1 MMSKMLLKS
10 GTMALALALA
20 VTGPVPAFGQ
30 ADSDPLMSEFRDP
43 PQSARPRVW
52 WHWMNGNI
60 TEDGIAKDIEWMRRV
75 GIGGLQNFDA
85 SLMTPQVVEKRLVYM
100 TPEWKKAFRFAA
112 DRADAAGL
120 ELAIA
125 ASPGWSE
132 TGGPWVKPEDGIKKL
147 SFSHVD
153 IVGGKRFAGKIPQPP
168 GATGP
173 FQTLVEG
180 DILGLEQ
187 GTKALPQIYSDVAL
201 FALPLIAP
209 PSPAKAMVRDGAGQ
223 PVDAALLA
231 DGDLVKTL
239 DLGSGTES
247 APPSLVYSYDKPAEL
262 RSATLFMRD
271 VTALGGGPRFTPVLE
286 ARVGNTWKPLANF
299 EMSNVPTT
307 VAFAPVRASEY
318 RIVFGAYS
326 GKSGPSLG
334 APAPGAI
341 VPAGLGAIK
350 GPSPVKVAEF
360 RLSGESVI
368 DRFESKAG
376 YSLTND
382 YYALATTTSPEEA
395 GVSAASVVNLT
406 GRLKPD
412 GTLDWVAPKGN
423 WRIVRLG
430 WTLTGKT
437 NHPAPPEATG
447 LEVDKLDGA
456 AVERYLRHYLE
467 MYKDAAG
474 SDLLGSRGVRALLTD
489 SSEVGTFN
497 WTPRMVEHFKRLRGY
512 DPTPWL
518 PTLAGL
524 VIGTRAESDRFL
536 YDYRRTLA
544 ELHASEHY
552 ATVARIAR
560 EYGLTLY
567 GEAIEDRRPVLGD
580 DMALRRHTD
589 IPMAALWVW
598 SDENGVRP
606 TLLGDMKGAS
616 SVGHFYG
623 KNIVAAESMTSALA
637 PWAAAPKDLRRVIDL
652 EFAHGINRPVIHT
665 SVHQPLD
672 DKKPGLSLMIFG
684 QFFNRHESWAEMA
697 KPWVD
702 YIARNS
708 FLLQQGRNV
717 ADVAYFYGEEA
728 PITALT
734 AYAPLL
740 DTPVRYAWDFVN
752 ADGLME
758 GLTVDSEGRL
768 VAPSGATYR
777 ALYLGGSSRKM
788 TLPALH
794 RLTALAEAGA
804 TIVGKAP
811 EASPSLADNPAE
823 VTAAVRRLW
832 AGGAETRLGKGRI
845 LADNDVEQALARTG
859 VLPDVD
865 FGGAD
870 AGKDMMFVHRQLP
883 DGDLYFILNRSKN
896 AKSLEARFR
905 VTGKAPEILRADTGG
920 STPASYRQEGGVTAV
935 PLELR
940 GEDSLFVLF
949 RKPATASERALA
961 APKLRDLLTLDGGWT
976 VRFQPGR
983 GAPASVDLPRLA
995 SLSEQEDPAVRYFS
1009 GEAVYSKSFRLPA
1022 GARHGQ
1028 PLWLDLGAVGDLAE
1042 VSVNGTRVGTVWH
1055 APFRI
1060 DIGNAVRTGDN
1071 RLEIKVANLWVNRL
1085 IGDAQ
1090 PEAKKTTFVAIPT
1103 YKPDAPLRPS
1113 GLIGPVTIWA
1123 TEGHGRAK

>member
-1 MMSKMLLKS
+1 MMRKTLLKTGS
-10 GTMALALALA
+10 MALALALGL
-20 VTGPVPAFGQ
+20 TGPMPAFGQ
-30 ADSDPLMSEFRDP
+30 SDSDPLMTEFRDP
-43 PQSARPRVW
+43 PQNARPRVW

-60 TEDGIAKDIEWMRRV
+60 TEDGIAKDIEWMHRI

-112 DRADAAGL
+112 GRADAAGL
-120 ELAIA
+120 EFAIA

-168 GATGP
+168 AATGP
-173 FQTLVEG
+173 FQTLAEV
-180 DILGLEQ
+180 DVLGLEQ
-187 GTKALPQIYSDVAL
+187 GKKALPQVYSDVAL

-209 PSPAKAMVRDGAGQ
+209 PAPPKAMVRDGDGKS
-223 PVDAALLA
+223 VDAALLA

-247 APPSLVYSYDKPAEL
+247 APPALVYIYDRPSQL
-262 RSATLFMRD
+262 RSATLFMHD

-286 ARVGNTWKPLANF
+286 ARVGENWQPLAKF

-307 VAFAPVRASEY
+307 VAFAPVQAAEY

-326 GKSGPSLG
+326 GKIGPSLG

-350 GPSPVKVAEF
+350 GPSPVKVAEL
-360 RLSGESVI
+360 RLSAEAVI

-382 YYALATTTSPEEA
+382 YYALTTTSSPNEA

-412 GTLDWVAPKGN
+412 GTLDWVPPKGN

-524 VIGTRAESDRFL
+524 IIGTRAESDRFL

-580 DMALRRHTD
+580 DMAMRRHTD

-598 SDENGVRP
+598 NDENGVRP

-672 DKKPGLSLMIFG
+672 DKKPGMSLMIFG

-728 PITALT
+728 PVTALT
-734 AYAPLL
+734 AYAPLT

-758 GLTVDSEGRL
+758 GLSVDSEGRL

-788 TLPALH
+788 TLPALR
-794 RLTALAEAGA
+794 RLAALAEAGA
-804 TIVGKAP
+804 TIIGRAP
-811 EASPSLADNPAE
+811 EASPSLADDPAE
-823 VTAAVRRLW
+823 VTAAVKRLW
-832 AGGAETRLGKGRI
+832 TGGAETRLGKGRI

-883 DGDLYFILNRSKN
+883 DGDLYFILNRSKS

-905 VTGKAPEILRADTGG
+905 VMGKAPEILRADTGG
-920 STPASYRQEGGVTAV
+920 SAPASYRQEGGVTAV

-949 RKPATASERALA
+949 RKPAAASERALA
-961 APKLRDLLTLDGGWT
+961 APKLHDVLTLDGGWK
-976 VRFQPGR
+976 VSFQSGR

-995 SLSEQEDPAVRYFS
+995 SLSEQEDPTVRYFS
-1009 GEAVYSKSFRLPA
+1009 GEAVYWKSFRLPA
-1022 GARHGQ
+1022 GARRGQ

-1042 VSVNGTRVGTVWH
+1042 VSVNGKRVGTVWN

-1090 PEAKKTTFVAIPT
+1090 PGAKKTTFVAIPT

-1113 GLIGPVTIWA
+1113 GLIGPVTLLA
-1123 TEGHGRAK
+1123 PERDDRGK

>member
-1 MMSKMLLKS
+1 MMRKTLLKS
-10 GTMALALALA
+10 SSLALALVLA
-20 VTGPVPAFGQ
+20 GPVPAFGQ
-30 ADSDPLMSEFRDP
+30 ADRDPLMTEFRDP

-153 IVGGKRFAGKIPQPP
+153 VAGGKRFIGKIPQPP

-173 FQTLVEG
+173 FQTLIEG
-180 DILGLEQ
+180 DVLGLEQ
-187 GTKALPQIYSDVAL
+187 GKKALPEIYRDVAL
-201 FALPLIAP
+201 FAVPLKAP
-209 PSPAKAMVRDGAGQ
+209 AGSVATMIRDGDGQ

-239 DLGSGTES
+239 DLGAGTES
-247 APPSLVYSYDKPAEL
+247 APPSLVYSYAKPAEF

-286 ARVGNTWKPLANF
+286 ARLGGTWKPLAKF

-307 VAFAPVRASEY
+307 VAFAPVQASEF
-318 RIVFGAYS
+318 RVVFGAFS
-326 GKSGPSLG
+326 GKNGPSLG

-341 VPAGLGAIK
+341 VPGSLAAIK

-382 YYALATTTSPEEA
+382 YYALATTASPEEA
-395 GVSAASVVNLT
+395 GASAASVVNLT
-406 GRLKPD
+406 GRLKSD
-412 GTLDWVAPKGN
+412 GTLDWVPPKGD
-423 WRIVRLG
+423 WRVLRLG

-447 LEVDKLDGA
+447 LEVDKLDGD

-474 SDLLGSRGVRALLTD
+474 SDLLGARGVRALLTD

-497 WTPRMVEHFKRLRGY
+497 WTPRMVAHFKRLRGY

-598 SDENGVRP
+598 NDENGVRP

-734 AYAPLL
+734 AYAPLS

-752 ADGLME
+752 AEGLME
-758 GLTVDSEGRL
+758 GLSVDSERRL

-788 TLPALH
+788 TLPALQ
-794 RLTALAEAGA
+794 RLAALAEAGA
-804 TIVGKAP
+804 TIIGRAP
-811 EASPSLADNPAE
+811 GASPSLADDPAQ
-823 VTAAVRRLW
+823 VAAAVKRLW

-845 LADNDVEQALARTG
+845 LASDDVEAALARSG

-870 AGKDMMFVHRQLP
+870 AGKDMMFVHRELA
-883 DGDLYFILNRSKN
+883 DGDLYFILNRSKS

-905 VTGKAPEILRADTGG
+905 VTGKAPEILRADTGT
-920 STPASYRQEGGVTAV
+920 SAPVSYRQEDRVTVV

-949 RKPATASERALA
+949 RKPATASQRSLA
-961 APKLRDLLTLDGGWT
+961 VPKLRDLLTLDGSWK
-976 VRFQPGR
+976 VSFQPGR

-1022 GARHGQ
+1022 SARSGQ
-1028 PLWLDLGAVGDLAE
+1028 PLWLDLGAVGDVAE
-1042 VSVNGTRVGTVWH
+1042 VSINGTKIGTAWH

-1060 DIGNAVRTGDN
+1060 DIGGAVRAGEN

-1090 PEAKKTTFVAIPT
+1090 PGAKKTTFVAIPT

-1113 GLIGPVTIWA
+1113 GLIGPVTISVP
-1123 TEGHGRAK
+1123 EDNGRTK